1 MGNLLGIGLR
11 ILSSPVG
18 GDDARNGPGD
28 CLAIDIK
35 VVGRSPSIEAIAE
48 VFVKLGEKRVDHRQA
63 NPIAARRHCQRH
75 VDLDADAKFHV
86 SRLGAREGCEMK
98 ALGKQSRA
106 LKNVPVSPVVTQ
118 DIDLNSF

>member
-1 MGNLLGIGLR
+1 MRDLLGIGLR
-11 ILSSPVG
+11 ILSGPVG
-18 GDDARNGPGD
+18 SDDARNGLGD

-35 VVGRSPSIEAIAE
+35 VVGRAPSIEAIAE

-86 SRLGAREGCEMK
+86 DRINVEVGC
-98 ALGKQSRA
+98 A
-106 LKNVPVSPVVTQ
+106 
-118 DIDLNSF
+118 